1 MSITLT
7 VHAPSAPGESTTSP
21 RALGSICLDAPRI
34 VLGRGE
40 GCDLRLVDRSV
51 SARHATLR
59 QRGRD
64 WVLVDE
70 GSTNGTRMGKRR
82 LSPHAPEPLRSGD
95 RIRLGRVVVGVEL
108 GPSLPER
115 APAAR
120 ARALA
125 LEAAVALAAVD
136 GDDVRPRLSVE
147 DGVDAGRSCVLEEGR
162 PVVVGRSQN
171 AELALDDEA
180 ASRRHAEITLRA
192 GSVYVR
198 DLGSRTGSTLAGL
211 ALDTREVQWRP
222 GEELTLGHTRIVLE
236 LPSLEALAELERA
249 PDERV
254 PAAELELRDPEP
266 VPEVTELED
275 DDDFGPSEVEGV
287 HEALAAEE
295 ARYEAELPAN
305 TRVGTKPAKRGSM
318 WGATDFAVVLLALGV
333 FSLSA
338 VGYAVLLR

>member
-7 VHAPSAPGESTTSP
+7 VYAPPAPGESASSP
-21 RALGSICLDAPRI
+21 RALGSICLDAPRV

-51 SARHATLR
+51 SPRHASLR

-70 GSTNGTRMGKRR
+70 GSTNGTRLGRRR

-95 RIRLGRVVVGVEL
+95 RIRLGRVVVSVEL
-108 GPSLPER
+108 GPALPER
-115 APAAR
+115 APAAV

-125 LEAAVALAAVD
+125 LEATVAICSAD
-136 GDDVRPRLSVE
+136 GDDVRPRLRVE
-147 DGVDAGRSCVLEEGR
+147 DGVDAGRSCVLEDGK
-162 PVVVGRSQN
+162 PVVVGRSQS
-171 AELALDDEA
+171 AELALEDEA

-198 DLGSRTGSTLAGL
+198 DLGSRTGSSLAGL

-222 GEELTLGHTRIVLE
+222 GEELAFGRTRIVLE
-236 LPSLEALAELERA
+236 LPALEALAELERA

-254 PAAELELRDPEP
+254 PAAELELREPEP
-266 VPEVTELED
+266 APEPAELD
-275 DDDFGPSEVEGV
+275 DDDFGPSDVEGV
-287 HEALAAEE
+287 HEALAAELE
-295 ARYEAELPAN
+295 SREGQLPAN
-305 TRVGTKPAKRGSM
+305 TRASTKPAKRGSM

>member
-7 VHAPSAPGESTTSP
+7 VHAPPAPGESASSP
-21 RALGSICLDAPRI
+21 RALGSICLDAPRV

-51 SARHATLR
+51 SSRHASLR

-70 GSTNGTRMGKRR
+70 GSTNGTRLGRRR

-108 GPSLPER
+108 GPALPDR

-125 LEAAVALAAVD
+125 LEAAVAICAAD
-136 GDDVRPRLSVE
+136 GDDVRPRLRVD
-147 DGVDAGRSCVLEEGR
+147 DGVDAGRSCVLEEEKTI
-162 PVVVGRSQN
+162 VVGRSQS
-171 AELALDDEA
+171 AELALEDEA

-192 GSVYVR
+192 GCVYVR
-198 DLGSRTGSTLAGL
+198 DLGSRTGSSLAGL

-222 GEELTLGHTRIVLE
+222 GEELVLGKTRIVLE
-236 LPSLEALAELERA
+236 QPAFEALAELERA

-254 PAAELELRDPEP
+254 PPAELELREPEP
-266 VPEVTELED
+266 APEAPACD
-275 DDDFGPSEVEGV
+275 DDDFGPSDVEGV
-287 HEALAAEE
+287 HEALAAELE
-295 ARYEAELPAN
+295 VPEGRLPAN
-305 TRVGTKPAKRGSM
+305 TRAGTKPAKRGSM